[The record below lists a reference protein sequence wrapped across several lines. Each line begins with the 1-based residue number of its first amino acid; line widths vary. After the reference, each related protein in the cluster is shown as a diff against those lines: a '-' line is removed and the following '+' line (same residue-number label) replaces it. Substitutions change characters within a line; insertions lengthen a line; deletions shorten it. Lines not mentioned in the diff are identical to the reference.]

1 MDGEVRLGQLAAGLY
16 RRLKRK
22 FDGIIQGNL
31 QFCWYLKFNLTSVKS
46 TNTCF
51 DSGLTKKCKDAN
63 RDPYSTI
70 LPWASF
76 VEHMMDMQLAK
87 VNYLYS
93 CIFLL
98 NKDLLRDVM
107 VNI

>member
-1 MDGEVRLGQLAAGLY
+1 MNGEVRLGQLAAGLY

-31 QFCWYLKFNLTSVKS
+31 QFCWYLKFNLRSVKS

-51 DSGLTKKCKDAN
+51 DSGLTKDKDAN
-63 RDPYSTI
+63 RDPYPTI
-70 LPWASF
+70 LPWASLLLNTW
-76 VEHMMDMQLAK
+76 QLAK